1 MTRIIITKVIDR
13 IELIKYINSIKQC
26 GLKIAKEIVNTISDG
41 TKLPIDIP
49 DKYLIPLKT
58 ACEFTTESK
67 RYNMEKH
74 QFKPFD
80 QVLVRDDE
88 ECNWKIGI
96 YSHYEEDHGMTHVCA
111 GSRYQQC
118 IPYNENTAHLLGTN
132 QPYKEP
138 EPKVWKVTCHKDNKI
153 LHFTNDEFKYFI
165 ENAVIN
171 NKDIQW
177 FTTTYEGNNN

>member
-49 DKYLIPLKT
+49 DKYLTLLKT
-58 ACEFTTESK
+58 ACEFTAESK

-80 QVLVRDDE
+80 QVLVRNTE
-88 ECNWKIGI
+88 EQTWKPNF
-96 YSHYEEDHGMTHVCA
+96 YSFEGYNNSGHVCTNDMKYA
-111 GSRYQQC
+111 QC
-118 IPYNENTAHLLGTN
+118 IPYNENTAHLVGTN
-132 QPYKEP
+132 KPYEKP
-138 EPKVWKVTCHKDNKI
+138 EPKVWHVINPSGS
-153 LHFTNDEFKYFI
+153 FDEMYTAEEFSNFI
-165 ENAVIN
+165 KTAVIN
-171 NKDIQW
+171 NKDITN
-177 FTTTYEGNNN
+177 FYVTYINPNN

>member
-41 TKLPIDIP
+41 TKLPMDIP

-74 QFKPFD
+74 QFKPFEH
-80 QVLVRDDE
+80 VLVRDTD
-88 ECNWKIGI
+88 
-96 YSHYEEDHGMTHVCA
+96 
-111 GSRYQQC
+111 
-118 IPYNENTAHLLGTN
+118 N
-132 QPYKEP
+132 Q
-138 EPKVWKVTCHKDNKI
+138 N
-153 LHFTNDEFKYFI
+153 
-165 ENAVIN
+165 
-171 NKDIQW
+171 
-177 FTTTYEGNNN
+177 